1 MSFRWF
7 AIFLLALV
15 PAVASSQGIEILG
28 PPPPE
33 SPDVFAKDDRGRITL
48 RATRLPSA
56 LELDGNLDEPF
67 YASVTPIDH
76 FVQQEPN
83 EGRPATERTLVW
95 LFFDN
100 HNFYVS
106 VRAFDSAPERLVA
119 NELRRDNF
127 NIFQNDN
134 ITISI
139 DPLYTRRSGVFFQM
153 NALGAQRD
161 QEVQDERSNNNDWN
175 TIWSVKSRILDDGWS
190 MEFAIPYS
198 SLRFRQAGP
207 QLWGFNLR
215 RVIRWKNEHVS
226 IAPIPA
232 SATTRAMYKFDIM
245 ATVTGVETPTVRRP
259 IDVKPY
265 AIAASTTNL
274 GGANPF
280 RNDPSADAGVDVKYS
295 FTNSLVADLTFRTD
309 FAQVEEDQQQV
320 NLTRFSLFFPEKR
333 DFFLEGQGLFSFGS
347 SQMGGGGGGQT
358 SARSNTPSLAPV
370 VFYSRRIGIG
380 SNGEIPI
387 IGGGRV
393 AGRAGKFG
401 IGLLSIQTEDAG
413 AAGTDAASQVV
424 PSTNFSV
431 IRLRRDV
438 LRRSNVGM
446 IVTQRTPIDGPAN
459 TVLGADAN
467 FWFFNELTV
476 TGYFARSGNRSAVA
490 PGASADNK
498 IELPRQSSLA
508 RSSYRGEF
516 DYAPDRYGFR
526 YEHLL
531 VGSRFQPEIGFLR
544 RQAFRRNYASGR
556 FSPRPSLRQGYGG
569 QAALPLV
576 RRHVFEAEF
585 DYITGSDDGVLET
598 REAKVAYRAEL
609 RGNDQWG
616 IDYSNNYEFLR
627 QGFNVVPGKLIPAG
641 AYHFGD
647 LRTVYVFGPQRR
659 MSGSISGGTGSFYGG
674 TNTEVGYRGVVE
686 ISPRFNLEPGVT
698 LNWIEIPAGKFRTTV
713 TSSRMSYMF
722 SPHMALSG
730 LVQYNSTGSSLGSSV
745 RFRWEYRPG
754 SDFFVVYSDGRDT
767 RIGDRF
773 PGLVN
778 RTFVVKATRLFRF

>member
-1 MSFRWF
+1 MSFRSV
-7 AIFLLALV
+7 AILLLSFF
-15 PAVASSQGIEILG
+15 PAAASSQGIEIVG

-33 SPDVFAKDDRGRITL
+33 APAVFAKDDRGRITL
-48 RATRLPSA
+48 RATRLPSP

-67 YASVTPIDH
+67 YASVTAIDH

-83 EGRPATERTLVW
+83 EGQPATERTLVW

-100 HNFYVS
+100 NHFYVS
-106 VRAFDSAPERLVA
+106 VRSFDTEPDRLVA

-139 DPLYTRRSGVFFQM
+139 DPLYTRRSGVFFQT
-153 NALGAQRD
+153 NALSAQRD

-175 TIWSVKSRILDDGWS
+175 TIWRTRSRILPDGWS

-198 SLRFRQAGP
+198 SLRFRDAGP
-207 QLWGFNLR
+207 QVWGFNMR

-245 ATVTGVETPTVRRP
+245 ATVVGVETPSVRKP
-259 IDVKPY
+259 IDFKPY

-274 GGANPF
+274 AGSDPF
-280 RNDPSADAGVDVKYS
+280 RNDPDADAGFDVKYS
-295 FTNSLVADLTFRTD
+295 LTNSLVADLTVRTD

-333 DFFLEGQGLFSFGS
+333 DFFLEGQGLFSFAGS
-347 SQMGGGGGGQT
+347 QGNNSGGGL
-358 SARSNTPSLAPV
+358 TPI
-370 VFYSRRIGIG
+370 VFYTRRIGLG
-380 SNGEIPI
+380 AGGEVPI
-387 IGGGRV
+387 LAGGRV

-401 IGLLSIQTEDAG
+401 IGLLSIQTERSAFAPENSGG
-413 AAGTDAASQVV
+413 ASADRVV

-431 IRLRRDV
+431 VRLRRDV
-438 LRRSNVGM
+438 LRRSNIG
-446 IVTQRTPIDGPAN
+446 IIATRRTPTDGFAN
-459 TVLGADAN
+459 TVIGGDAN
-467 FWFFNELTV
+467 FFFFDDLIV
-476 TGYFARSGNRSAVA
+476 TGYYAQSGGSSAFAPA
-490 PGASADNK
+490 ASADHTV
-498 IELPRQSSLA
+498 RQ
-508 RSSYRGEF
+508 RSSYRAEF

-531 VGSRFQPEIGFLR
+531 VGSQFEPEIGFLR
-544 RQAFRRNYASGR
+544 REAFRRNYVSGR
-556 FSPRPSLRQGYGG
+556 FSPRPGG
-569 QAALPLV
+569 NARV
-576 RRHVFEAEF
+576 RRHVFQAEL

-598 REAKVAYRAEL
+598 RDAQVSYSAEL
-609 RGNDQWG
+609 RGNDQWN
-616 IDYSNNYEFLR
+616 IDYSRTYEFLR
-627 QGFNVVPGKLIPAG
+627 EGFNVVPGKRIPAG
-641 AYHFGD
+641 AYHFAD
-647 LRTVYVFGPQRR
+647 VRTSYEFGAQRR
-659 MSGSISGGTGSFYGG
+659 ISGTISGGTGSFYDG

-686 ISPRFNLEPGVT
+686 ISPRFKLEPGLT
-698 LNWIEIPAGKFRTTV
+698 FNWIDIAAGAFNTQVVSTRA
-713 TSSRMSYMF
+713 SYMF
-722 SPHMALSG
+722 SPYMALSG
-730 LVQYNSTGSSLGSSV
+730 LVQYNATGSSLGSSV

-773 PGLVN
+773 PGLQN

>member
-1 MSFRWF
+1 VFR
-7 AIFLLALV
+7 
-15 PAVASSQGIEILG
+15 PAVVVICALIASSAAAQNIEILG
-28 PPPPE
+28 PPAPQAP
-33 SPDVFAKDDRGRITL
+33 SVFAKDERGRITL
-48 RATRLPSA
+48 RATRLASPLS
-56 LELDGNLDEPF
+56 LDGALDENV
-67 YASVTPIDH
+67 YREVQSIDH
-76 FVQQEPN
+76 FVQQEPD
-83 EGRPATERTLVW
+83 EGAAGTEKTLVW
-95 LFFDN
+95 LFFDDS
-100 HNFYVS
+100 NFYVS
-106 VRAFDSAPERLVA
+106 VRSFDTAPERLVA

-127 NIFQNDN
+127 NIYNNDN

-139 DPLYTRRSGVFFQM
+139 DSLYTRRSGVFFQT
-153 NALGAQRD
+153 NALSAQRD

-175 TIWSVKSRILDDGWS
+175 TIWRTRSKILEDGWS

-198 SLRFRQAGP
+198 SLRFRAAGP
-207 QLWGFNLR
+207 QVWGFNIR
-215 RVIRWKNEHVS
+215 RVVRWKNEHTS

-232 SATTRAMYKFDIM
+232 SAGTRAMYKFDIM
-245 ATVTGVETPTVRRP
+245 ATVVGIETPSVRKP

-274 GGANPF
+274 AGASPF

-295 FTNSLVADLTFRTD
+295 LTNSLVADFTYRTD

-333 DFFLEGQGLFSFGS
+333 DFFLEGQGLFSFGAE
-347 SQMGGGGGGQT
+347 QRGGGGGGQT
-358 SARSNTPSLAPV
+358 SARTNTPSLTPV
-370 VFYSRRIGIG
+370 VFYSRRIGLG
-380 SNGEIPI
+380 SSGEIPI
-387 IGGGRV
+387 IGGARM

-401 IGLLSIQTEDAG
+401 LGLLTIQTEAG
-413 AAGTDAASQVV
+413 EAGDTGEAGEAGEAGDT
-424 PSTNFSV
+424 TNFSV

-438 LRRSNVGM
+438 LRRSNVGL
-446 IVTQRTPIDGPAN
+446 IATRRTPSDAAVN

-467 FWFFNELTV
+467 FFFFNNLTA
-476 TGYFARSGNRSAVA
+476 TGYYA
-490 PGASADNK
+490 
-498 IELPRQSSLA
+498 QSRTEQRAGIDQPAALA
-508 RSSYRGEF
+508 RSSYRAEV
-516 DYAPDRYGFR
+516 DYQPDRFGLK

-544 RQAFRRNYASGR
+544 RAAFRRNYASGR
-556 FSPRPSLRQGYGG
+556 FSPRP
-569 QAALPLV
+569 AAGPV

-585 DYITGSDDGVLET
+585 DYVTGSDDGRLET

-609 RGNDQWG
+609 RGNDQFG

-627 QGFNVVPGKLIPAG
+627 TGFSIVPGRIIAPG
-641 AYHFGD
+641 AYRFGD
-647 LRTVYVFGPQRR
+647 VRAVYVFGPQRR
-659 MSGSISGGTGSFYGG
+659 ISGSISGGTGSFYGG
-674 TNTEVGYRGVVE
+674 TNTELGARGYVE
-686 ISPRFNLEPGVT
+686 LSPRFNVEPAVT
-698 LNWIEIPAGKFRTTV
+698 VNALDIDAGKFTTSV
-713 TSSRMSYMF
+713 VSTRASYMF

-773 PGLVN
+773 PGLMN